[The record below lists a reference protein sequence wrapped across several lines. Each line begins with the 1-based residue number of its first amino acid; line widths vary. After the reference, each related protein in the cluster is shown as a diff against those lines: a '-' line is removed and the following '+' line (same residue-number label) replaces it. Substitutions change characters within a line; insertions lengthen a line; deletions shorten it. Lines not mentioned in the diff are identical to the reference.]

1 MKAVRMEWTTGPD
14 RKPLTLRRSR
24 STADAAQ
31 TPALGRVAAV
41 LAAAAVLV
49 FAPGIAQAAFNS
61 AAGAALPVS
70 SATLASTA
78 TVSAS
83 CQGSN
88 LTISVTN
95 WALSDPR
102 FVGQFTV
109 TSSLGLVLFS
119 GNSNQSGGGTYT
131 AKIIP
136 HFGTWNWSVSN
147 QYPVPGTNNT
157 WTGTPTSG
165 QFTCT

>member
-1 MKAVRMEWTTGPD
+1 MKAVRMGWTTGPD

-49 FAPGIAQAAFNS
+49 FAPGIAQAAFNGS
-61 AAGAALPVS
+61 AIASLPVS

-83 CQGSN
+83 CQGAN
-88 LTISVTN
+88 LNISVTN
-95 WALSDPR
+95 WAIADPR

-109 TSSLGLVLFS
+109 TSGGANLFT
-119 GNSNQSGGGTYT
+119 GTSNQSGGGSYLATVSHPKGITYSWT
-131 AKIIP
+131 
-136 HFGTWNWSVSN
+136 VQN
-147 QYPVPGTNNT
+147 QYQVPGTSNV
-157 WTGTPTSG
+157 WSGTPVTG

>member
-1 MKAVRMEWTTGPD
+1 MERTTRPD

-24 STADAAQ
+24 STADAGR
-31 TPALGRVAAV
+31 TPASGRVAAV
-41 LAAAAVLV
+41 LAAAAVLI
-49 FAPGIAQAAFNS
+49 FAPGIAQAAFNGSDS
-61 AAGAALPVS
+61 ASLPVS

-78 TVSAS
+78 AVSAS
-83 CQGSN
+83 CTGSS

-109 TSSLGLVLFS
+109 TSSLGIVVFT

-131 AKIIP
+131 AKIVP
-136 HFGTWNWSVSN
+136 HLGTWNWSVQN
-147 QYPVPGTNNT
+147 QYAVPGTSNV
-157 WTGTPTSG
+157 WTGTAKTG

>member
-1 MKAVRMEWTTGPD
+1 MKAVRMGWTTGPD

-49 FAPGIAQAAFNS
+49 FAPGIAQAAFNGSDS
-61 AAGAALPVS
+61 ASLPVS

-83 CQGSN
+83 CSGSN

-95 WALSDPR
+95 WALSDTR

-109 TSSLGLVLFS
+109 TSSLGILLFS

-136 HFGTWNWSVSN
+136 HLGTWNWSVSN
-147 QYPVPGTNNT
+147 QYSIPGTSNV
-157 WTGTPTSG
+157 WTGTAKTG

>member
-1 MKAVRMEWTTGPD
+1 M
-14 RKPLTLRRSR
+14 RRSR
-24 STADAAQ
+24 STADVAQ
-31 TPALGRVAAV
+31 TPAFGRVAAV

-61 AAGAALPVS
+61 SAGASQPVS

-88 LTISVTN
+88 LTISVTD
-95 WALSDPR
+95 WALTDPR
-102 FVGQFTV
+102 FQGQFTV
-109 TSSLGLVLFS
+109 TSILGIVVFTGS
-119 GNSNQSGGGTYT
+119 SNQSGGGTYT
-131 AKIIP
+131 AKIVP
-136 HFGTWNWSVSN
+136 HLGTWNWSVQN
-147 QYPVPGTNNT
+147 QYAVPGTSNV
-157 WTGTPTSG
+157 WTGTAKTG